1 MPKVKTNRA
10 AAKRFK
16 KTGTGKIMRNKLKR
30 NKAYKRHILT
40 KKSAKT
46 KRNLR
51 KPAMTDATNVKN
63 MKKLTPYL

>member
-16 KTGTGKIMRNKLKR
+16 VTGTGKLKR
-30 NKAYKRHILT
+30 NKSYKRHILT